1 MIDAIHATIR
11 IEKFHMGFG
20 NLISTYLVN
29 AFDQEMLSNKQI
41 KENLLKEVGTKK
53 ISLKKILANKT
64 IARKF
69 RRMKYEV
76 LDKGPNYMRSAL
88 KTTRLLNILHLS
100 LTDNM
105 LGLKEAQLLTG
116 LLHQNTPL
124 KILNLAGNNFC
135 YDSAMLLGDALLE
148 NNQLKF
154 LDLSVNRLGDLGIRN
169 ILYPLLIRGL
179 KEAIICKGGEI
190 NH

>member
-1 MIDAIHATIR
+1 
-11 IEKFHMGFG
+11 MGFG

-29 AFDQEMLSNKQI
+29 AFDQELMSNKQI
-41 KENLLKEVGTKK
+41 KDNLQKELGTETTG
-53 ISLKKILANKT
+53 IQHVLENKT

-105 LGLKEAQLLTG
+105 LGLKEA
-116 LLHQNTPL
+116 
-124 KILNLAGNNFC
+124 
-135 YDSAMLLGDALLE
+135 
-148 NNQLKF
+148 
-154 LDLSVNRLGDLGIRN
+154 
-169 ILYPLLIRGL
+169 
-179 KEAIICKGGEI
+179 
-190 NH
+190 